1 MKLDITLRSL
11 AGTGSPALIRQI
23 AGAGAVAD
31 LPTEFPNVRDRRV
44 DTLVRLEDGRILHL
58 EWQSVPDAA
67 MPRRMLWYWLL
78 ITEAHPGV
86 PLEQVVVQ
94 IGNAPRVPDRLDTG
108 TLSFRYRVI
117 DSRDL
122 DPAPLLDSPAVED
135 NILAILSGRDHL
147 TARIAAILAR
157 IAPLEERERRDALT
171 RLMVLAGSRG
181 FIHLVLEEVKDMPI
195 HIDVSQDPYL
205 SELARRNWVQ
215 GKAEGRVEGKAEG
228 EALILIRLVERRFG
242 PLAPELRERVLSA
255 EPAVVE
261 GWADRLFEAGSLDAL
276 FGDRS
281 GN

>member
-23 AGAGAVAD
+23 AGADAVAN
-31 LPTEFPNVRDRRV
+31 LPTEFPDARDRRV
-44 DTLVRLEDGRILHL
+44 DTLVRLADGRILHL

-67 MPRRMLWYWLL
+67 MPRRMLWYWLV

-94 IGNAPRVPDRLDTG
+94 VGKAPRLADRLDTDS
-108 TLSFRYRVI
+108 LSFRYRVI

-157 IAPLEERERRDALT
+157 IARLEKRARRDALT
-171 RLMVLAGSRG
+171 KLLALASARG
-181 FIHLVLEEVKDMPI
+181 FVHLVLEEVKVMPL
-195 HIDVSQDPYL
+195 HIDISQDPYL
-205 SELARRNWVQ
+205 SELAHRNWAI
-215 GKAEGRVEGKAEG
+215 GKAEGKAEG
-228 EALILIRLVERRFG
+228 KALALIGLVERRFG
-242 PLAPELRERVLSA
+242 ALPPELRRRVLSA
-255 EPAVVE
+255 EPAAVDD
-261 GWADRLFEAGSLDAL
+261 WLNRILDADSLDAL
-276 FGDRS
+276 FGDLS
-281 GN
+281 SH